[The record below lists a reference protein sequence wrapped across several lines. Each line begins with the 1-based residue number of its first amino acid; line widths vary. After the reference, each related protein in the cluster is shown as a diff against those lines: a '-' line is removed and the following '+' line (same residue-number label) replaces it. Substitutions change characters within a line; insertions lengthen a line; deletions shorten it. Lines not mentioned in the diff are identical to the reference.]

1 MVYWR
6 VQLGV
11 WEVCIF
17 PVPEE
22 VVCSYSISFFIY
34 FGLNTNLAYVSKLG
48 EEGLLVYD
56 YLFNSQ
62 RESHFVP
69 DRDFFAIL
77 SIISSYFELS
87 RELPKLISSFLI
99 ETLTILVALV
109 DQFYFYM
116 YQPIKP
122 WPLEKIIF

>member
-1 MVYWR
+1 M
-6 VQLGV
+6 
-11 WEVCIF
+11 
-17 PVPEE
+17 
-22 VVCSYSISFFIY
+22 
-34 FGLNTNLAYVSKLG
+34 AYVSKLG